1 MRFEQPVQSDLV
13 FAMNILELSPKD
25 TETIE
30 QLYLLSR
37 EGLMKSAIEAY
48 REKRDA
54 CNPFR
59 VGAVIMSDPV
69 IATLRRELRRISKGA
84 KIDED
89 EIRQVLTEEVL
100 KREVVEGEE
109 ARAAIGRVKRAAKR
123 RLRTRKKGKVTKK
136 EAEAL
141 ARTPRGE
148 RDLPG
153 AR

>member
-13 FAMNILELSPKD
+13 FTMNILELSPKD

-69 IATLRRELRRISKGA
+69 IATLRRELRRISKG
-84 KIDED
+84 
-89 EIRQVLTEEVL
+89 
-100 KREVVEGEE
+100 G
-109 ARAAIGRVKRAAKR
+109 R
-123 RLRTRKKGKVTKK
+123 RLTRMRYDKSSPRKSSSGKSSRAKK
-136 EAEAL
+136 
-141 ARTPRGE
+141 RGQ
-148 RDLPG
+148 PS
-153 AR
+153 AA